1 MCGVTLK
8 AQSSQER
15 RRNLSGSI
23 LSSEDKPKSSV
34 RQHGRSSWRSV
45 VHSELEC
52 SDRERQQ
59 VREQQSLDTRRSS
72 LTASHHSVSER
83 RAMHRML
90 VSVRQALFLLS
101 LSLSLSLSFVL
112 LIDEMRMVNVIGRSP
127 SLFPVFVCVLM
138 RLTETTRVLEA
149 EECTSSS
156 RTCLSTS
163 QQSTTTPRRTACLSL
178 RHLIVMENSAMTEQ
192 SSNH

>member
-1 MCGVTLK
+1 VARFSQVK
-8 AQSSQER
+8 ISQSQASDNMAEAAGGA
-15 RRNLSGSI
+15 LFTV
-23 LSSEDKPKSSV
+23 SSNAV
-34 RQHGRSSWRSV
+34 IV
-45 VHSELEC
+45 
-52 SDRERQQ
+52 SDSKFENNRASTQGGAA
-59 VREQQSLDTRRSS
+59 SLQAT
-72 LTASHHSVSER
+72 TASPNVVQCIECLFRFVKHSSC
-83 RAMHRML
+83 
-90 VSVRQALFLLS
+90 S
-101 LSLSLSLSFVL
+101 LSLCLSLSFVL

-178 RHLIVMENSAMTEQ
+178 RHLIVMENSATTEQ